1 MSCPSAPPAQPG
13 GARTPQPPVHLQP
26 LSEPFHRESGMESQD
41 GLAWEGS
48 WKIIPFQ
55 AYYRQGYF
63 SLDQAAKTPPSIALS
78 TSRDGAAHLS
88 SPHHSAAWQ
97 GCCYHLSP
105 SPRQKFLRITSALLN
120 TSKSSQDAEH
130 PLLGCSSGSLSLS
143 SKPDQPC
150 ILTFSQGVNHIQQAG
165 PHHIPASINIPH
177 LTPQNGQE
185 YKNSIQSK
193 TLSLFP

>member
-1 MSCPSAPPAQPG
+1 
-13 GARTPQPPVHLQP
+13 
-26 LSEPFHRESGMESQD
+26 MESQD

-97 GCCYHLSP
+97 ELLLPPLPQPQTKVSP
-105 SPRQKFLRITSALLN
+105 NNI
-120 TSKSSQDAEH
+120 
-130 PLLGCSSGSLSLS
+130 CSS
-143 SKPDQPC
+143 
-150 ILTFSQGVNHIQQAG
+150 
-165 PHHIPASINIPH
+165 
-177 LTPQNGQE
+177 
-185 YKNSIQSK
+185 
-193 TLSLFP
+193 